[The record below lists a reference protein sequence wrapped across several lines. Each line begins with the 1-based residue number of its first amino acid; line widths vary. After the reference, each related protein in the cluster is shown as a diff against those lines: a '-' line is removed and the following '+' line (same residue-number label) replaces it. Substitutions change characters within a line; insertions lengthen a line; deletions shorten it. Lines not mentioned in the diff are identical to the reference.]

1 MESLI
6 PLVLVF
12 LFMWFLLIRPQQ
24 QRVRAQRAMLQA
36 LSVGDEV
43 VTAGGICGRI
53 TEMDDEKVTLEVDE
67 GVRIRFV
74 RPAIRQ
80 RIEPESPDAYDAPLE
95 DDA

>member
-24 QRVRAQRAMLQA
+24 QRVRAQRRMLEA
-36 LSVGDEV
+36 LAVGDDV

-53 TEMDDEKVTLEVDE
+53 SAMTDEEITLEVND
-67 GVRIRFV
+67 GVEIRFV
-74 RPAIRQ
+74 RAAIRQ
-80 RIEPESPDAYDAPLE
+80 RLAPDGPVGDVGPLE